1 MATAMA
7 MPAEN
12 KHLFIKVLLNLNLDG
27 AEKRLGLVS

>member
-12 KHLFIKVLLNLNLDG
+12 KQLFIKVLLNFNLDR
-27 AEKRLGLVS
+27 AENRLGLVS